1 MLLGSNCQLAHAA
14 WPRVKV
20 DPGSTH
26 ALNTDGTRFF
36 SSAEG
41 SYLYKQPTNLLQ
53 PCLSVGILC
62 QVSFRLSVSY
72 DWLSCTAILMTKLA
86 TVHCQLTTDS
96 VLLYGANT
104 EQTTTSFFFCK
115 VTVSSPIFSND
126 LLVVC
131 QLTIFHDVPVSNSS
145 VKTVSGTL
153 KKTL

>member
-1 MLLGSNCQLAHAA
+1 MLLGSNCQLADAA

-41 SYLYKQPTNLLQ
+41 IAIFISNQLICFQ

-104 EQTTTSFFFCK
+104 E
-115 VTVSSPIFSND
+115 
-126 LLVVC
+126 
-131 QLTIFHDVPVSNSS
+131 
-145 VKTVSGTL
+145 
-153 KKTL
+153 